1 MFYFLFKCK
10 TSVDLNVFCYKDS
23 KTGIK
28 HLVVIHIYSITTQ
41 LCNLFFVCHLWEMKA
56 EPAAYTETDIL
67 LHIVRFAKY

>member
-10 TSVDLNVFCYKDS
+10 TSADLNVFCYKDS
-23 KTGIK
+23 KIGIK
-28 HLVVIHIYSITTQ
+28 HLVVIHMYSITTQ
-41 LCNLFFVCHLWEMKA
+41 PLFVCHRWEMKA

>member
-1 MFYFLFKCK
+1 MFYFQMQN
-10 TSVDLNVFCYKDS
+10 SADLNVFCYKYS

-28 HLVVIHIYSITTQ
+28 HLVVIHMYSITTQ
-41 LCNLFFVCHLWEMKA
+41 PLFVCHRWEMKA